1 MYLFIA
7 ESSCDVTKLN
17 FNGNYKCSD
26 DMEKNVCTLSCPQGS
41 VLEPFKT
48 TDVEYTCLYKTGEY
62 EPKHIPQCI
71 FGKYVKHYRNW
82 SVIVRYFISDNM

>member
-82 SVIVRYFISDNM
+82 SVIVI